1 MQLYPARTLERAMKI
16 MELITRAMSGQINW
30 MQLAEILEGTV
41 NLSRIRPF

>member
-16 MELITRAMSGQINW
+16 KELIARAMSGQINW
-30 MQLAEILEGTV
+30 MQLAEILGGTV